1 MNDSGDWQR
10 SRMSDDGLN
19 DADFLGFGGGMERR
33 DANDDAFF
41 SALVF
46 DLRRAA
52 SSGDPGAF
60 VLFGES

>member
-1 MNDSGDWQR
+1 
-10 SRMSDDGLN
+10 MSDDGLN